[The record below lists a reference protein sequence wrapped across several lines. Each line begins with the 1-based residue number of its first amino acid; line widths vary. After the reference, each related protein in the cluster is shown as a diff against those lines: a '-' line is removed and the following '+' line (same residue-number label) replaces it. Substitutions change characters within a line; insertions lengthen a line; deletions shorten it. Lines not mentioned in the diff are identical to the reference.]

1 MSDYVDTRL
10 PVVARSSTL
19 NDALDT
25 MLAASQGG
33 VLVTD
38 GRGALV
44 GALKIDSVMGII
56 QDQLSQAR
64 EHDTSYEEHAR
75 HRPHRDT
82 DRRRDRQGVA
92 PTDDPR
98 AAP

>member
-1 MSDYVDTRL
+1 
-10 PVVARSSTL
+10 
-19 NDALDT
+19 

-64 EHDTSYEEHAR
+64 EHDTSYEEHTPGTGPIETPIVAA
-75 HRPHRDT
+75 T
-82 DRRRDRQGVA
+82 DEGVA